1 MTRSTEVNMMG
12 KIVNAPKMHVADLLI
27 DAALHKDGAGSL
39 AVDMKILMP
48 EGELGR
54 AAIILRDKER
64 ELLFHNMLLPGNMRM
79 PMPKGERT
87 GKMQEVQAQMTSRD
101 VGNVMPQEREA
112 EKKYFLYIQLY
123 DDADVLIE
131 EVCCPVRFLI

>member
-1 MTRSTEVNMMG
+1 MTRSTEVNRMG
-12 KIVNAPKMHVADLLI
+12 KIVNAPKMHVADLQI
-27 DAALHKDGAGSL
+27 DAALHKGETGSL

-112 EKKYFLYIQLY
+112 VKKYFLYIQLY
-123 DDADVLIE
+123 NDADVLIE
-131 EVCCPVRFLI
+131 EVCCPVRFLT